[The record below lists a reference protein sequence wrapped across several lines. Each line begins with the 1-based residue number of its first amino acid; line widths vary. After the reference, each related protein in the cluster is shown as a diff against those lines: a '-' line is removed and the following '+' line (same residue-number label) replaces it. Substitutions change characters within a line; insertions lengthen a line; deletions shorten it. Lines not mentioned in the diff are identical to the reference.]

1 MAEIQHSC
9 GFRPFS
15 KTQHITCIGFFV
27 EFQPHK
33 GDGLIGK
40 APSLD
45 KPQGF
50 GELGECRPQKKC
62 AVLCRNVSDGKRTQ
76 FISPHCGVVVF
87 RCAGQPLLCVLPRGI
102 GVDYAVFLFNG
113 FSYLLSSV
121 LPASPPLWQSRQR
134 SRYALCLSLLYGVP
148 PASRSGRI
156 LLRKI
161 STLPLTR
168 H

>member
-113 FSYLLSSV
+113 LLPPFQV
-121 LPASPPLWQSRQR
+121 PIGVIKAKVNLCPLPVPILW
-134 SRYALCLSLLYGVP
+134 VF

-156 LLRKI
+156 FAASL
-161 STLPLTR
+161 
-168 H
+168 